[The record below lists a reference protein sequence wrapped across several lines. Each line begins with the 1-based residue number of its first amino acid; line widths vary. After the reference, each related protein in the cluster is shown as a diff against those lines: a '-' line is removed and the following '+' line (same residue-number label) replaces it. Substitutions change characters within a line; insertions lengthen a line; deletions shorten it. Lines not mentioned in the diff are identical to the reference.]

1 MGLCISK
8 MDNSQQYD
16 DLVYEG
22 WLYNCADE
30 FEKSLDVFN
39 IAISLDPHREIA
51 HMYRGVALR
60 FLGKLDEGI
69 KSYEQALKIN
79 PNYIY
84 AIQNI
89 AYAKAK
95 DSGNVQSQEYLS
107 VADKVIKFKAVTHDD
122 YIGKSF
128 AYEKL
133 GNIDKQIE
141 MMKEALKL
149 DANPMT
155 YFNLGVVLDAQGKHA
170 EAEGAYRS
178 SLDLKKEAKVCY
190 NLAIVREK
198 MGDGDDAI
206 ALFMEAIKL
215 NPKDPLSYSALG
227 STLYYNGKETEAI
240 KFLNKA
246 FEVYQDPANHD
257 GLCADN
263 HAYLEAV
270 FSHERAELLAK
281 FTELSA
287 ANAKIIEFDV
297 SAASSSEKDA
307 VQKLNREGTRL
318 KEQNKAA
325 LDKLPQMLDADT
337 GSIQAIVMQLLQ
349 QNIAYQARLDA
360 IEAPTKYVLSLKAT
374 PKLHHYYDGLVYTIT
389 AAYTSS
395 QVTEAGNHAV
405 DTSNIGVSI
414 IAGVASLAP
423 IGGNIIGKAINTGYG
438 VIKTA
443 AVKREAAQVSKIAST
458 PGECEKLVL
467 HLSMKL
473 TIDPSKSDEINHIA
487 ERPMQDL
494 GLFAKFMHWG
504 EGFCNKING
513 EHFVSPEAKLGRN
526 DALKVLDAIVEGRID
541 LEARDSLVEQFCAC
555 VMGYADDA

>member
-1 MGLCISK
+1 ML
-8 MDNSQQYD
+8 
-16 DLVYEG
+16 
-22 WLYNCADE
+22 A
-30 FEKSLDVFN
+30 
-39 IAISLDPHREIA
+39 
-51 HMYRGVALR
+51 
-60 FLGKLDEGI
+60 
-69 KSYEQALKIN
+69 EQER
-79 PNYIY
+79 Y
-84 AIQNI
+84 
-89 AYAKAK
+89 
-95 DSGNVQSQEYLS
+95 V
-107 VADKVIKFKAVTHDD
+107 
-122 YIGKSF
+122 
-128 AYEKL
+128 
-133 GNIDKQIE
+133 
-141 MMKEALKL
+141 
-149 DANPMT
+149 
-155 YFNLGVVLDAQGKHA
+155 

-215 NPKDPLSYSALG
+215 NPKGPLSYSALG

-374 PKLHHYYDGLVYTIT
+374 PKLHHYYDGLVFTFT

-395 QVTEAGNHAV
+395 QVTMAGVHSI
-405 DTSNIGVSI
+405 DTSNVGVSMA
-414 IAGVASLAP
+414 AGLLSAAP
-423 IGGNIIGKAINTGYG
+423 FGGMAAEVLKVGHAA
-438 VIKTA
+438 VKTA
-443 AVKREAAQVSKIAST
+443 VVKREAAKVSHVAAT

-473 TIDPSKSDEINHIA
+473 TMNPTKSDEIEHIA
-487 ERPMQDL
+487 EHAPLRDA
-494 GLFAKFMHWG
+494 GIFAKLKSLGDDF
-504 EGFCNKING
+504 KAKVNG
-513 EHFVSPEAKLGRN
+513 DRYKAPEAKLGRD
-526 DALKVLDAIVEGRID
+526 DALKMLVAIEDGYVVRDTYDTIESLAGKLCAYVIDDGFDADV
-541 LEARDSLVEQFCAC
+541 A
-555 VMGYADDA
+555 